1 MANKVAASDIK
12 TNTATFG
19 SLSNFAINRAL
30 MPTKGYMYS
39 VMPDERLLPVLV
51 NESTQLGSQ
60 SQYAAST
67 DYKKASTGNPQRVEE
82 AFLHQDSDTLVVK
95 FGLDVLFDL
104 HTANIEMCNMSH
116 AEKRI
121 KALVS
126 SYANAGGFD
135 YLATLYAERIAHGYA
150 LWRNGKGFD
159 RTVSVT
165 AIEGTNKHRFEF
177 VKDKKQ
183 NTDFIASLSTVIAK
197 GLKGEFIT
205 LEVEMRSK
213 LGKGS
218 AVYPSQEFVNSTSK
232 FDPSRVYF
240 KDEHNHALVHSQ
252 KIGNALRTIDI
263 WHPEYD
269 EVGAIAIEPFGSS
282 SRKASAYRHK
292 TGDFYTYL
300 KDVIYSNDDS
310 NDGMARVNHAKTIE
324 QLNAI
329 SDAHYFAAVLL
340 RGGVFGMG
348 KQTKADKKTDEDSE
362 ASDE

>member
-1 MANKVAASDIK
+1 MANKVAASELK

-19 SLSNFAINRAL
+19 VLSNFAINRAL

-39 VMPDERLLPVLV
+39 AMPDGSLLPVLV

-60 SQYAAST
+60 SQYGA
-67 DYKKASTGNPQRVEE
+67 DHKKASTGNPQRVEE

-104 HTANIEMCNMSH
+104 HTANIEMCNMTH
-116 AEKRI
+116 AEKRV

-126 SYANAGGFD
+126 NYAGAGGLD

-165 AIEGTNKHRFEF
+165 ATDGANKTQFEF
-177 VKDKKQ
+177 VKDKQK
-183 NTDFIASLSTVIAK
+183 NNDAITSLATVIAK

-205 LEVEMRSK
+205 LEVEVRSK

-232 FDPSRVYF
+232 FDLSRVYF
-240 KDEHNHALVHSQ
+240 KDEHNHALIHSQ

-263 WHPEYD
+263 WHPEFD
-269 EVGAIAIEPFGSS
+269 EVGAIAIEPFGSN

-292 TGDFYTYL
+292 SGDFYTYL
-300 KDVIYSNDDS
+300 KEVIYSNDDS
-310 NDGMARVNHAKTIE
+310 NDGMNRVNHAKTID
-324 QLNAI
+324 QLDSI
-329 SDAHYFAAVLL
+329 EDAHYFVAVLM

-348 KQTKADKKTDEDSE
+348 KQTKADKNSVETGE